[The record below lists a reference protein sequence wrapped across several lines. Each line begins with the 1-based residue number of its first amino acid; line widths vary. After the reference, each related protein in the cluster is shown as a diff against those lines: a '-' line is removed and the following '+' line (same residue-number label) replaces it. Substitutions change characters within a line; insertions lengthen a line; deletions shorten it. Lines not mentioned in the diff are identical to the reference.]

1 MSDKKIVFRSIWT
14 ALATT
19 IICWGFA
26 VYSVI
31 TWLRQPSLLMVLS
44 AAFFGA
50 CALFY
55 TYRLVSPRYKFI
67 NLKSQEFQ
75 DYVAEESRK
84 KSNNLGVFTYE
95 DDRFGLELEGHKKSY
110 SWANIKTVIAYKQD
124 MGTYDTICQ
133 DLTMDD
139 GFKFEL
145 NEDTPGWFQFQ
156 KRLAQN
162 VPSISMDWLIAISQQ
177 PFASSNTLLYDKEN
191 RSLEEV
197 MKK

>member
-1 MSDKKIVFRSIWT
+1 MSDKKIIFRSIWV
-14 ALATT
+14 ALITT
-19 IICWGFA
+19 LAAWAFA
-26 VYSVI
+26 VYSI
-31 TWLRQPSLLMVLS
+31 INWIKQPSILMVLS

-67 NLKSQEFQ
+67 NPKSQEFQ

-84 KSNNLGVFTYE
+84 KSDDLGIFTYE
-95 DDRFGLELEGHKKSY
+95 GTHFSFEMDGQKKTYKWSDV
-110 SWANIKTVIAYKQD
+110 KTVTAYKVD
-124 MGTYDTICQ
+124 MSTYDTICQ
-133 DLTMDD
+133 DIIMDD

-145 NEDTPGWFQFQ
+145 SEDTAGWFQFQ

-162 VPSISMDWLIAISQQ
+162 IPQISMDWLITIGQQ
-177 PFASSNTLLYDKEN
+177 PFATDNTLLYDKEN